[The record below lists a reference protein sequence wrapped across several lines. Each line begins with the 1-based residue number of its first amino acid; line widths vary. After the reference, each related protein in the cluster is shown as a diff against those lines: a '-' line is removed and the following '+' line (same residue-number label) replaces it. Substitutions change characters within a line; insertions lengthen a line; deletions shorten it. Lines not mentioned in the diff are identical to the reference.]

1 MFPATTEI
9 YTCGHTL
16 SLHDAFP
23 VWTAGHGPETDALLA
38 RGTTFFADLTVTAE
52 GSFGERARSLASR
65 ISGDLE
71 RVQRVL
77 DAHELALQER
87 DDLARRLQES
97 QARLARVDGEI
108 SSAAEANEAIAQTMS
123 ALSPHRDGEIC
134 QVCNRDYSE
143 GSPERKSVG

>member
-65 ISGDLE
+65 ITGDLE

-87 DDLARRLQES
+87 DDLARRLPES
-97 QARLARVDGEI
+97 QAGLARVDGEI
-108 SSAAEANEAIAQTMS
+108 STAAHANERSEEHTSEHQSLKRITSAVPRSAHQTQQHQP
-123 ALSPHRDGEIC
+123 SPGI
-134 QVCNRDYSE
+134 
-143 GSPERKSVG
+143 

>member
-1 MFPATTEI
+1 MEFRRV
-9 YTCGHTL
+9 L
-16 SLHDAFP
+16 F
-23 VWTAGHGPETDALLA
+23 
-38 RGTTFFADLTVTAE
+38 
-52 GSFGERARSLASR
+52 RS

-108 SSAAEANEAIAQTMS
+108 SSAADANEAIAQT
-123 ALSPHRDGEIC
+123 LSDLSSHLDGEIC
-134 QVCNRDYSE
+134 PVCDRDYSE
-143 GSPERKSVG
+143 VSSMSLAAHLAAKIAAMVEQAGRLQALTQSRASNQSAVTRLNHEFQATARTRKRVR

>member
-1 MFPATTEI
+1 MEFRRV
-9 YTCGHTL
+9 L
-16 SLHDAFP
+16 F
-23 VWTAGHGPETDALLA
+23 
-38 RGTTFFADLTVTAE
+38 
-52 GSFGERARSLASR
+52 RS

-108 SSAAEANEAIAQTMS
+108 SSAADANEAIAQT
-123 ALSPHRDGEIC
+123 LSDLSSHLDGEIC
-134 QVCNRDYSE
+134 PVCDRDYSE
-143 GSPERKSVG
+143 EIESASRRERV